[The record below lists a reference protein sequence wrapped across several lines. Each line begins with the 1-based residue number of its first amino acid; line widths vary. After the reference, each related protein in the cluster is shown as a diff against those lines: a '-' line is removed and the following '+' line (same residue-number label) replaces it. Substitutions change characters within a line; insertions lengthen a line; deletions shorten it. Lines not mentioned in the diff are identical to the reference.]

1 MQATLRCW
9 EKSMKLKWDRFKT
22 TPPISVRRSLP
33 SYIWYPT
40 TQRNFVI
47 IPPLFYLPLS
57 LNTPSQVR
65 WYLPFPTTLQFFSKF
80 LIRTYFSQKCI
91 ETMFI
96 KPPNIQF
103 SLSFRIWNRQ
113 SFTISFTPGIEKVD
127 IFRAF
132 SSDSHLG
139 KIDSKRIGD
148 QVIIT
153 VARSSGAPC
162 GPAYVLRCTSSLRC
176 AVVQTIITN
185 APTMEFLS
193 YETFEAILVWH
204 WDSGSNSTDAACK
217 TEPEIYRYS
226 FVCFHAVSLVSS
238 TTSGIFSG
246 FLIRWLDRVFHHL
259 PIWSLRYLFIIRK

>member
-1 MQATLRCW
+1 MLGEINEVEVRSFQDYSTDIGEAITTELHLISNNT
-9 EKSMKLKWDRFKT
+9 KKLCNYT
-22 TPPISVRRSLP
+22 
-33 SYIWYPT
+33 
-40 TQRNFVI
+40 
-47 IPPLFYLPLS
+47 
-57 LNTPSQVR
+57 
-65 WYLPFPTTLQFFSKF
+65 TTLLPAAITEHSLSGIFHCLQPSSCEQFLFFVSHMNH
-80 LIRTYFSQKCI
+80 FSQKCI
-91 ETMFI
+91 EITFI
-96 KPPNIQF
+96 KPPKNPIF
-103 SLSFRIWNRQ
+103 TKFFESEIGHSQ
-113 SFTISFTPGIEKVD
+113 SFTIFFTPGIEKVD

-153 VARSSGAPC
+153 VARSPGAPC

-204 WDSGSNSTDAACK
+204 WDSGSNSTHAACK

-246 FLIRWLDRVFHHL
+246 FLIHWLDRVFHHL
-259 PIWSLRYLFIIRK
+259 PI